1 MFHSGTQKLI
11 DVWST
16 LPDAR
21 RIPMRTAL
29 DPVALGRLLPQAFVA
44 ERGDRDLPLRLAGGW
59 VETLHGGAP
68 KGADWLAMWKPES
81 RPLVEASV
89 VQAYREARPVVMAA
103 GAGGLNATIEVVIA
117 PMRGPDGQADRLLGL
132 YQWTNAADRTAED
145 VGPLAARMAIGVG
158 PLGRAPLTLAAV
170 DGRRIA

>member
-21 RIPMRTAL
+21 RIPMRAAL
-29 DPVALGRLLPQAFVA
+29 DPVGLGRLLPQTFLADRG
-44 ERGDRDLPLRLAGGW
+44 ERNMPLRLAGGW
-59 VETLHGGAP
+59 VESLHGGAL
-68 KGADWLAMWKPES
+68 KGADWLSLWRAES
-81 RPLVEASV
+81 RPLVEASM

-103 GAGGLNATIEVVIA
+103 GAGGLVATIEIVIA
-117 PMRGPDGQADRLLGL
+117 PMRGPDGHADRLLGL
-132 YQWTNAADRTAED
+132 YQWTDAADRTAED

-158 PLGRAPLTLAAV
+158 PVGRAPLTLAAI